1 VPNDIGVSLSEKGAS
16 SCWKI
21 EQSATITCKIHVQN
35 PTLNATIHAQ
45 NPKLNAIMHA
55 QNPTLTHNNPC
66 SKPNVQNPTTLT
78 SNNP

>member
-1 VPNDIGVSLSEKGAS
+1 VKKVQVLVGKLSKA
-16 SCWKI
+16 
-21 EQSATITCKIHVQN
+21 QQLHATIHVQN

-45 NPKLNAIMHA
+45 NPKLHAIMHA
-55 QNPTLTHNNPC
+55 QNPTLTCNNPC